1 MYSTSFCGP
10 IEIRAKTPSSAHSP
24 REPESIPIVASIND
38 NILSITIGNNVGVAH
53 IRIGKEDGTT
63 IVHENI
69 FSTPHMISIF
79 INETGFHTITITLN
93 NGDCYYGEFTVE

>member
-53 IRIGKEDGTT
+53 IRIGKEDGTN

-69 FSTPHMISIF
+69 FSTPHLIMPPLLLMTAEQSLKLIHKKSYI
-79 INETGFHTITITLN
+79 
-93 NGDCYYGEFTVE
+93 